1 MNGYN
6 FSEHVRESLALAR
19 EESGRL
25 GHEYV
30 GTEHILL
37 GLLRLD
43 HGVAGVMIQNLG
55 ADAGTLRDVIVRTV
69 KHGTSRGHGPD
80 LPYTSRAKKCL
91 ELAMTEARGFNHS
104 YVGTEHLLLGLLR
117 EGKGIAAQVL
127 MDAGITLESAR
138 EETLRVLGGDH
149 NILRDDFK
157 ARPRGPNDIWA
168 ANESAPRLAG
178 QWLTIPEWLRVI
190 LIDAYARAGARGT
203 NAATVAD
210 LLEAVILSSPA
221 VSSAFTSREIE
232 IDALIADIRS
242 HE

>member
-19 EESGRL
+19 DEAGLL

-30 GTEHILL
+30 GSEHILL

-43 HGVAGVMIQNLG
+43 NSVAGVMIQNLG
-55 ADAGTLRDVIVRTV
+55 ADPDKLRDVIVRTT
-69 KHGTSRGHGPD
+69 KQGKSQGHGPD

-91 ELAMTEARGFNHS
+91 ELAMTEARAFNHS

-127 MDAGITLESAR
+127 GDAGITLENAR
-138 EETLRVLGGDH
+138 EETVSVLGGDH
-149 NILRDDFK
+149 NILEERFRT
-157 ARPRGPNDIWA
+157 RPLAPNAGRA

-190 LIDAYARAGARGT
+190 LLDAYARAEVRGT
-203 NAATVAD
+203 NEATVAD

-232 IDALIADIRS
+232 IDALIADVRAN
-242 HE
+242 E